1 MRRHVNTM
9 APGVVTGTTGRFR
22 AYEDPDGCTREK
34 QMLFPMANRYDGSDR
49 ARLATRIKQI
59 DFPVD

>member
-1 MRRHVNTM
+1 M